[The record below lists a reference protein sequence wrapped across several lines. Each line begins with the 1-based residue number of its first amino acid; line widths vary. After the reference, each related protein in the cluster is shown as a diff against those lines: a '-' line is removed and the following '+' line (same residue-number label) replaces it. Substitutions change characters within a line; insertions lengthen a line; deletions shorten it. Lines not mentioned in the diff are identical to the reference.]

1 MLSEISVSLP
11 GTETDFFARYRAFPC
26 LESHYRTYLF
36 RECRAC
42 GLLEAADISNA
53 SEVKMCITKGD
64 LMSKRESPS
73 YPKWSIFHHDAV
85 NQYKITLSFLMWSQP
100 PIMYADLQCMNFF
113 RSFSERSIVLFHFYT
128 IYGFSK
134 A

>member
-1 MLSEISVSLP
+1 MLSDISVSLP

-73 YPKWSIFHHDAV
+73 YPKWSIF
-85 NQYKITLSFLMWSQP
+85 IMTLST
-100 PIMYADLQCMNFF
+100 
-113 RSFSERSIVLFHFYT
+113 SIKLRYL
-128 IYGFSK
+128 S
-134 A
+134 

>member
-11 GTETDFFARYRAFPC
+11 GTETDFFARYRAFPR

-85 NQYKITLSFLMWSQP
+85 NQYKITLPFLMWSQP
-100 PIMYADLQCMNFF
+100 PIMYADLLCMNFF

>member
-1 MLSEISVSLP
+1 M
-11 GTETDFFARYRAFPC
+11 
-26 LESHYRTYLF
+26 ESHYRTYLF

-53 SEVKMCITKGD
+53 SEVKICITKED

-73 YPKWSIFHHDAV
+73 YPKWSIFHHV
-85 NQYKITLSFLMWSQP
+85 MWSQP
-100 PIMYADLQCMNFF
+100 PIMYADLLCLNFF

-128 IYGFSK
+128 IYGFYSQQ
-134 A
+134 

>member
-64 LMSKRESPS
+64 LMSKLLIQNGPFF
-73 YPKWSIFHHDAV
+73 IM
-85 NQYKITLSFLMWSQP
+85 TLST
-100 PIMYADLQCMNFF
+100 
-113 RSFSERSIVLFHFYT
+113 SIKLRYL
-128 IYGFSK
+128 S
-134 A
+134 